1 MAKGDA
7 AKARAEAEKISE
19 ELRDTF
25 TEDFFSCILGN
36 DNDAFFIA
44 IENVLADATCL
55 LPDEAKLTVFS
66 SIFYNAS
73 HKAQETKRYKKIDRL
88 FNIMMEGK
96 EQLNG

>member
-7 AKARAEAEKISE
+7 AKAKAEAEKISE

-25 TEDFFSCILGN
+25 IEDFFSCILGD

-55 LPDEAKLTVFS
+55 LPNEVKLTVFS

-73 HKAQETKRYKKIDRL
+73 HKAQEIKRYKKINRL
-88 FNIMMEGK
+88 FDIMMEEK
-96 EQLNG
+96 EQ